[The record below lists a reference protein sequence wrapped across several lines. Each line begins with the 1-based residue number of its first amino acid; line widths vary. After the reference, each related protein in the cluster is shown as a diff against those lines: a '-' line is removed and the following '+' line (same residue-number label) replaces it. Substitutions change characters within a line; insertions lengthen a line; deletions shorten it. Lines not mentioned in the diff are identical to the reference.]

1 MNLLIFDFEGT
12 LVDFQWQL
20 QAAMD
25 EVRPLV
31 REKTQSLDLDPKI
44 IAEADY
50 CHLYN
55 YLLDHIADK
64 RLRSEIISQIDVI
77 FDFYDDDAALRWQLY
92 PEVHNLL
99 TGLQQA
105 GWKIALDSN
114 VGRRALD
121 RMLEKFSLNQY
132 FAPAISRDE
141 VPRLKPASVGI
152 DLIKSHFPEA
162 KLADPKQIFLVGDSV
177 TDIETA
183 RNAGIKVI
191 ILTNGEDKTE
201 RLQAHQ
207 PDYLIQN
214 LIELTT
220 ILAST

>member
-1 MNLLIFDFEGT
+1 MNLVIFDFEGT

-20 QAAMD
+20 KAAMAK
-25 EVRPLV
+25 VRPLV
-31 REKTQSLDLDPKI
+31 REKTQSLDLDPEIVAK
-44 IAEADY
+44 ADY

-55 YLLDHIADK
+55 YLLDHILNK
-64 RLRSEIISQIDVI
+64 KLRSEIIRQIDAI
-77 FDFYDDDAALRWQLY
+77 FDFYDDDAALRWQIY

-114 VGRRALD
+114 VGRQALD
-121 RMLEKFSLNQY
+121 RMLKKFSLNKY
-132 FAPAISRDE
+132 FALTISRNE
-141 VPRLKPASVGI
+141 VPRLKPAGTGI
-152 DLIKSHFPEA
+152 ELVKTHCQQNA
-162 KLADPKQIFLVGDSV
+162 ADPKQIFLIGDSV

-183 RNAGIKVI
+183 RDAGIKVI

-207 PDYLIQN
+207 PDFLIHN
-214 LIELTT
+214 LIELKT
-220 ILAST
+220 ILMAS